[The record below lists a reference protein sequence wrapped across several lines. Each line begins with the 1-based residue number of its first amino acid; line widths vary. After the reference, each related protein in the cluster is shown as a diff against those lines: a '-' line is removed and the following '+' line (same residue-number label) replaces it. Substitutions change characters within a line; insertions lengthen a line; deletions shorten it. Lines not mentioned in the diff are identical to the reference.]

1 MKLFYCLIFTCL
13 SIHIFAKNLSDSTK
27 KTWQFHGIIQLNNN
41 GISPVPAFSL
51 GKPALMTSFF
61 IQKGGFTFSPE
72 FNYGLD
78 GKPWVVNQWLRYQKQ
93 HGRLLL
99 RTGANMSLFFGRV
112 NSEVKLNQYLALEG
126 FASYQMSANSSL
138 NLLYWNSQGLDP
150 AAVKSGHF
158 LSLSASISKIPVTKA
173 LLLELRPNLFY
184 LSNTIP
190 FKGLFVS
197 EITSISHKKYPISV
211 FAQVVQPISV
221 KPTTNFNWNYGL
233 NYIF

>member
-1 MKLFYCLIFTCL
+1 MKFYYFILVSLL
-13 SIHIFAKNLSDSTK
+13 SINTFANNLADSTK
-27 KTWQFHGIIQLNNN
+27 KTWQFHGVIQVNNN

-61 IQKGGFTFSPE
+61 VQKGGFTFSPE

-78 GKPWVVNQWLRYQKQ
+78 GKPWVVNQWLRFQKQ
-93 HGRLLL
+93 HGRFLL
-99 RTGANMSLFFGRV
+99 RTGANMSLFFGRAG
-112 NSEVKLNQYLALEG
+112 SEVKLNQYLALEG
-126 FASYQMSANSSL
+126 FVGYRISDRSSL
-138 NLLYWNSQGLDP
+138 NLLYWNSHGLDP
-150 AAVKSGHF
+150 KAVKSGHF
-158 LSLSASISKIPVTKA
+158 LSLSANISKIPVTKS
-173 LLLELRPNLFY
+173 LILELRPNLFY
-184 LSNTIP
+184 LTNTIP

-197 EITSISHKKYPISV
+197 EITTISHKKYPVSI

>member
-1 MKLFYCLIFTCL
+1 MKLFYCLLFTCL
-13 SIHIFAKNLSDSTK
+13 SITIFANNLSDSTK

-78 GKPWVVNQWLRYQKQ
+78 GKPWVVNQWLRYHQQ
-93 HGRLLL
+93 HGRFLF

-126 FASYQMSANSSL
+126 VASYQMSAKSSL

-150 AAVKSGHF
+150 TAVKSGHF
-158 LSLSASISKIPVTKA
+158 LSLSASISKIPVTKS

-190 FKGLFVS
+190 FKGLFIS
-197 EITSISHKKYPISV
+197 AITSISHKKYPISI
-211 FAQVVQPISV
+211 FSQAVQPISV

>member
-1 MKLFYCLIFTCL
+1 MKLFYCLLFTCL
-13 SIHIFAKNLSDSTK
+13 SITIFANNLSDSTK

-78 GKPWVVNQWLRYQKQ
+78 GKPWVVNQWLRYQQQ
-93 HGRLLL
+93 HGRFLF

-126 FASYQMSANSSL
+126 VASYQMSAKSSL

-150 AAVKSGHF
+150 TAVKSGHF
-158 LSLSASISKIPVTKA
+158 LSLSASISKIPVTKS

-190 FKGLFVS
+190 FKGLFIS
-197 EITSISHKKYPISV
+197 AITSISHKKYPISI
-211 FAQVVQPISV
+211 FSQAVQPISV

>member
-1 MKLFYCLIFTCL
+1 MPFYKHLPIIYEVFL
-13 SIHIFAKNLSDSTK
+13 LYSYFIADSTK
-27 KTWQFHGIIQLNNN
+27 KTWQFHGLIQVNNN

-61 IQKGGFTFSPE
+61 VQKGGFTFSPE

-78 GKPWVVNQWLRYQKQ
+78 GKPWVVNQWLRFQKQ
-93 HGRLLL
+93 HGRFLL

-112 NSEVKLNQYLALEG
+112 DSEIKLNQYLALEG
-126 FASYQMSANSSL
+126 FVSYRMSDRSSL
-138 NLLYWNSQGLDP
+138 NLLYWNSHGLDP
-150 AAVKSGHF
+150 MAVKSGHF
-158 LSLSASISKIPVTKA
+158 LSLSANISKIPVTKT

-184 LSNTIP
+184 LQNTIP

-197 EITSISHKKYPISV
+197 AITSISHKKYPVSI
-211 FAQVVQPISV
+211 FAQAVQPISV